1 MLAPSHKRSY
11 SYDVT
16 RTALC
21 SPVVAIAALLAGLLP
36 ASALAASN
44 PAGASRPHTA
54 ATEMTVT
61 PAETSTGVWSK
72 TAPATAPAESLSDPP
87 AVEVIPE
94 PAPVVSK
101 PAPESSPAAPAP
113 ADPAPEPQ
121 QPPPGDGNGTATAEN
136 ESLTYQVLVQVQRG
150 CRRYCH
156 GTRQTQIAEQVART
170 TQDAVAH
177 TPAGGGQALATNTS
191 RTVQFVWQAQLGCVA
206 FCYGTSQLQLALQ
219 IAETTQS
226 ATATGDSATA
236 ANETS
241 TDQWA
246 FQLQRGCRFECYD
259 ENQIQ
264 VLAQGAETTQGAYA
278 EEDEDLEELTLAFTE
293 IEAWARNLNATVQIS
308 FQFQDS
314 DCRHDCQGGSQ
325 DQQGVQRSAVTQQ
338 ALAVAT
344 EGTEPGLE

>member
-1 MLAPSHKRSY
+1 M
-11 SYDVT
+11 
-16 RTALC
+16 
-21 SPVVAIAALLAGLLP
+21 
-36 ASALAASN
+36 
-44 PAGASRPHTA
+44 
-54 ATEMTVT
+54 
-61 PAETSTGVWSK
+61 
-72 TAPATAPAESLSDPP
+72 
-87 AVEVIPE
+87 
-94 PAPVVSK
+94 
-101 PAPESSPAAPAP
+101 
-113 ADPAPEPQ
+113 
-121 QPPPGDGNGTATAEN
+121 
-136 ESLTYQVLVQVQRG
+136 QRG

-156 GTRQTQIAEQVART
+156 GTSQTQIAEQVAQTR
-170 TQDAVAH
+170 QDAVAQA
-177 TPAGGGQALATNTS
+177 PAGGGEALATNTS
-191 RTVQFVWQAQLGCVA
+191 RTVQYVWQAQLGCVA

-226 ATATGDSATA
+226 ATATGGSATA
-236 ANETS
+236 ANESS

-264 VLAQGAETTQGAYA
+264 VLAQGAETTQDADGEAYA

-325 DQQGVQRSAVTQQ
+325 DQQGVQHSAVTQQ